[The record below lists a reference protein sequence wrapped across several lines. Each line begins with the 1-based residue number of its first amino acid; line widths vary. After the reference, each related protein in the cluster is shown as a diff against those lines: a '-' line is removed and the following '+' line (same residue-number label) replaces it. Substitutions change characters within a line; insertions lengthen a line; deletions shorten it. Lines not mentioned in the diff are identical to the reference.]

1 MDEHSPDLLRP
12 NSTANFESSLPDV
25 TRATL
30 EFEKRQWATGSVTD
44 DPFYAVPKDSADAL
58 PGTLLKLEKDVD
70 TSMFTLPPATA
81 LSRLMFRS
89 ITFHGSLV
97 PVSGFILWPYSP
109 RNLEDGYAVVA
120 WSHGTTGVAPNSA
133 PSHMK
138 NLHQHYLGPYQLA
151 LQGYVVVAADYAGLG
166 VGTDASGKTITHE
179 YLASPS
185 HANDVLYS
193 VQAAQAAFPELSKHF
208 IVIGQSQGGG
218 AAWSAAQRQ
227 VIEPVDGYLGAIAVS
242 PVTKILDEG
251 HPILSTLGIGIL
263 PSLSSLFPAFKP
275 SDILTP
281 DGVKRFDTISRMGGG
296 IASGLTLI
304 MGGDNNDVQLL
315 KPTWTENPHVQEF
328 QSLTANDG
336 SKSIAGPLL
345 VIHGESDLSLSVD
358 ATTAA
363 VERTMNRFP
372 ESQIE
377 YVRLP
382 GVSHS
387 AALTASQPLWMDWI
401 AERFAGLTV
410 MGKKADG
417 VVRPGR
423 PVESYQEELNWTIE
437 PAGLFFEGS

>member
-1 MDEHSPDLLRP
+1 MDEQSPDILRH
-12 NSTANFESSLPDV
+12 NSIGTFENSLPDL

-30 EFEKRQWATGSVTD
+30 GFEKRQWATGSVTD
-44 DPFYAVPKDSADAL
+44 DPFYAVPKDSATAL

-81 LSRLMFRS
+81 LSRLMFQS
-89 ITFHGSLV
+89 KTFHGSLV

-109 RNLEDGYAVVA
+109 RNLADGYAVVA

-166 VGTDASGKTITHE
+166 VGTDASGNHIAHE

-227 VIEPVDGYLGAIAVS
+227 AVDPIDGYLGAIAVS

-304 MGGDNNDVQLL
+304 MGDNDNDNANDDDDDDDVQLL
-315 KPTWTENPHVQEF
+315 KPRQ
-328 QSLTANDG
+328 QAYRRSLVRCTRRVG
-336 SKSIAGPLL
+336 S
-345 VIHGESDLSLSVD
+345 
-358 ATTAA
+358 
-363 VERTMNRFP
+363 
-372 ESQIE
+372 
-377 YVRLP
+377 
-382 GVSHS
+382 
-387 AALTASQPLWMDWI
+387 
-401 AERFAGLTV
+401 
-410 MGKKADG
+410 
-417 VVRPGR
+417 
-423 PVESYQEELNWTIE
+423 
-437 PAGLFFEGS
+437 